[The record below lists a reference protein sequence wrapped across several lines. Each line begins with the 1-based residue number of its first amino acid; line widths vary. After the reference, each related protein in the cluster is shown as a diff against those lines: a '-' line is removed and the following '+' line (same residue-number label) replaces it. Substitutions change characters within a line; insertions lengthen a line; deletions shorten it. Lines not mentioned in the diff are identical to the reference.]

1 MRRCKPDPSG
11 SVLLRLHCGIDR
23 RSAASQHVGYS
34 VALARSE
41 EEVREAQRLRYKVF
55 VEELGAQIHSGT
67 PDHDIDR
74 YDPFCE
80 HLIVR
85 ESHADRIVGCR
96 STFFDLKEGSFPGGF
111 AAIKGQLLA
120 LVKNLK
126 PRKVFTHTNEDPHP
140 DHLATHAITLEVLQ
154 EARVKAEVYLFSIWN
169 PFSLRKSHAPR
180 LYVDTT
186 HTFGKKIR
194 AIRHFQSQR
203 PAMLVLLWGILA
215 RELKNGL
222 HIGTRIAE
230 CFYRIQIRSIRI
242 PTISVDN
249 TLGGKNR
256 GS

>member
-1 MRRCKPDPSG
+1 MPKKETILVICAHSDD
-11 SVLLRLHCGIDR
+11 HI
-23 RSAASQHVGYS
+23 
-34 VALARSE
+34 
-41 EEVREAQRLRYKVF
+41 
-55 VEELGAQIHSGT
+55 LGAGGT
-67 PDHDIDR
+67 IAQYAAEGKRVRVIVLSYGEKSHPWLRPRFTKDI
-74 YDPFCE
+74 
-80 HLIVR
+80 R
-85 ESHADRIVGCR
+85 ERETHHADRIVGCR

-230 CFYRIQIRSIRI
+230 CFYRIQ
-242 PTISVDN
+242 
-249 TLGGKNR
+249 
-256 GS
+256 